1 MKKITLYR
9 LQAEYLYGDDREEK
23 RAKQL
28 QVVASLGLQESAP
41 GGSVFCTTEQ
51 LLQLFKN
58 GYCGDYMRQSDF
70 EEVATVDA
78 GPDVEGLFSILADKI
93 ASMPAASMN
102 EKCGQ
107 HQPNNALLA
116 VAETKLLQD
125 SCTDVLQEEL
135 AAGWRILAIQPQ
147 PDQRRPDYILGRSLM
162 SAMR

>member
-1 MKKITLYR
+1 MKKITLYK

-28 QVVASLGLQESAP
+28 QVVASLGLKESDG
-41 GGSVFCTTEQ
+41 GGSVVCTTDQ
-51 LLQLFKN
+51 LLQLFN
-58 GYCGDYMRQSDF
+58 EGYCGDYLRRSDYQ
-70 EEVATVDA
+70 EVAVVDG

-102 EKCGQ
+102 ERCNQ

-135 AAGWRILAIQPQ
+135 AAGWRILAVQPQ